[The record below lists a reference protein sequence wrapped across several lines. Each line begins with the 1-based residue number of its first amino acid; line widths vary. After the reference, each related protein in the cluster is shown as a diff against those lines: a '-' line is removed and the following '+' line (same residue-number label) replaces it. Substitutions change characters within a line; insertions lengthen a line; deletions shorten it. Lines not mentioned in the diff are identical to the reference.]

1 MQVPETER
9 IVGMELYATTA
20 EGIGGMLRQE
30 PEDFIVKEVSGWDVE
45 NSGKYLILELT
56 KKDWDTHHI
65 IRDLS
70 RALGISQK
78 RIGFAGTKD
87 KRAVTNQRISIFDL
101 PEASIANIHI
111 KDVQLTPIGKHRRA
125 VELGDLQGNTFQI
138 TIRNIDLDKN
148 ELKQRMD
155 EITSEINS
163 IGGVPNFFGIQRFG
177 AIRPVTHLVGEALV
191 RGSAEEAAM
200 VYIAASFRDEP
211 EDTRIA
217 RDEVRNTRN
226 FAQGLRTFP
235 PRLRYERAMMHYL
248 MEHPNDY
255 KGSFSMLTETMSRM
269 FVHAFQSYIYNRVIC
284 ARIQAGIPL
293 NRVVEG
299 DIVCF
304 KNSDSLPDT
313 SKTQRVNA
321 VNLDGMNNLI
331 KRGRAFVT
339 APLFGYDTEMA
350 AGVPG
355 ELEST
360 IIDELKLKP
369 EDFRLEEMPSMASR
383 GQRREILLNVQPRS
397 EVLEDE
403 LNIGK
408 LKVVVDFFLPKGSYA
423 TTVLR
428 EYMKVDPLK
437 MS

>member
-1 MQVPETER
+1 MQVPETEHT
-9 IVGMELYATTA
+9 IGMELYATTT
-20 EGIGGMLRQE
+20 GDIGGKLRQV
-30 PEDFIVKEVSGWDVE
+30 PEDFIVKEVSGWEVE
-45 NSGKYLILELT
+45 ASGKHLILELT
-56 KKDWDTHHI
+56 KRDWDTNHI

-70 RALGISQK
+70 RSLGISQK

-87 KRAVTNQRISIFDL
+87 KRAVTTQRISIFDVT
-101 PEASIANIHI
+101 EETIEKVHI
-111 KDVQLTPIGKHRRA
+111 KDVQLTPLGRYRRS
-125 VELGDLQGNTFQI
+125 VELGDLRGNIFQI
-138 TIRNIDLDKN
+138 TIRDIDLATD

-155 EITSEINS
+155 GITSEIQNM
-163 IGGVPNFFGIQRFG
+163 GGVPNFFGIQRFG

-191 RGSAEEAAM
+191 RGSPEEAAM
-200 VYIAASFRDEP
+200 IYIAASFKDEP
-211 EDTRIA
+211 QETRIA
-217 RDEVRNTRN
+217 RDEVRNTRD

-248 MEHPNDY
+248 VEHPEDY
-255 KGSFSMLTETMSRM
+255 KGSFSMLTDSMSRM

-293 NRVVEG
+293 NQAIEG

-321 VNLDGMNNLI
+321 VNLEGMNNLI

-339 APLFGYDTEMA
+339 APLFGYNTEMA
-350 AGVPG
+350 SGISG
-355 ELEST
+355 EIESA
-360 IIDELKLKP
+360 IIEELKLTT
-369 EDFRLEEMPSMASR
+369 EEFQLQEIPSMASK
-383 GQRREILLNVQPRS
+383 GQRREILLNVQPQFKI
-397 EVLEDE
+397 LEDD
-403 LNIGK
+403 LNNGK
-408 LKVVVDFFLPKGSYA
+408 QKVMVEFSLPKGSYA